1 MNRSSTRKQKGM
13 TLFEILV
20 GVTISAIA
28 GVLLLLILVQ
38 NNGLFVS
45 QTSKISQGLGLN
57 DATALISDDLRFAAS
72 IISTFTYQGQTYLS
86 GPTTLILKVPS
97 TDSADNMI
105 DQEFDTFI
113 YALDTSDPA
122 IFRRLVAPSEASSRL
137 ATNRVV
143 MTNVSTISFVY
154 LDNSGESVSPPNA
167 SKINFSLTFKKSP
180 FSQTANTATGE
191 VRLRNN

>member
-1 MNRSSTRKQKGM
+1 MNISSSRKQRGM

-28 GVLLLLILVQ
+28 GVLLLLILVS

-45 QTSKISQGLGLN
+45 QTSKIAQGLGLN
-57 DATALISDDLRFAAS
+57 DATTLISDDLRFAAS
-72 IISTFTYQGQTYLS
+72 IINSFTYQGQTYLS
-86 GPTTLILKVPS
+86 GATTLILKVPS
-97 TDSADNMI
+97 VDSSGNII

-113 YALDTSDPA
+113 YALETSNPA
-122 IFRRLVAPSEASSRL
+122 IFRRLVVPSESSSRL

-143 MTNVSTISFVY
+143 MTDVSTISFVY
-154 LDNSGESVSPPNA
+154 LDNSGAPVSPTNA
-167 SKINFSLTFKKSP
+167 TKINFSLTFKKSP
-180 FSQTANTATGE
+180 FSTTANTAAGE